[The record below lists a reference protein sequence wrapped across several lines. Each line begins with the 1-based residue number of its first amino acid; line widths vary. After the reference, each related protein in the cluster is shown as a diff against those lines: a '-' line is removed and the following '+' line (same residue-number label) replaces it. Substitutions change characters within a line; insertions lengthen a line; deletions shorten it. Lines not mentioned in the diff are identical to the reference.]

1 METPEAM
8 IERRRVE
15 DRVAALESNHAA
27 LERRIGELD
36 KKVDANT
43 EITNSIKADT
53 SQIVALFKASQLGAT
68 VVKWC
73 ATVGGGLIVA
83 YAAVKGLRN

>member
-1 METPEAM
+1 MAGDSMEARILVLEQNHLK
-8 IERRRVE
+8 
-15 DRVAALESNHAA
+15 LESR
-27 LERRIGELD
+27 LTELD
-36 KKVDANT
+36 KKIAENT
-43 EITNSIKADT
+43 DTTNSIKQDT

-83 YAAVKGLRN
+83 YAAVKGLTAR